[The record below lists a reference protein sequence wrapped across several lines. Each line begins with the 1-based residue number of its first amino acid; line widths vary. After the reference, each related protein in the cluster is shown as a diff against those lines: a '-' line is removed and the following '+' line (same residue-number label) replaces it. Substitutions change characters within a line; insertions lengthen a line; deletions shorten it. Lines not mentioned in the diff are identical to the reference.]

1 VHGTT
6 RKRGG
11 GKPGLIVGVA
21 LLLLGYILMLFDV
34 SIFGLLSYFVIP
46 MIILL
51 IGSVLICL
59 YIPKKNWK
67 IVFVGLLAAFMI
79 TGSPVYFT
87 YTENES
93 NHTAE
98 TGDMMTVR
106 YDLPDSMSAEMVI
119 KVPSDLLSSYS
130 NSLVIRQN
138 VGPDIFY
145 TPNDPVIKKM
155 AGKFSVLTASM
166 SDHQRVDYVLKF
178 VQSIGYID
186 DRVSYGIVDHWQF
199 PLETVFIGHGDCE
212 DHAFLFLSLMG
223 AMGYETV
230 LIHQKGNTGYHM
242 AVGVRYT
249 PSVASYTVEH
259 DGKSFVFCDPS
270 GSLDAMYISSHSAG
284 KYNGFEIVKIVYPDS
299 KDETNIFVAIWIML
313 LTVLLCSMFMLRK
326 NKRSKVSADDQMSEN
341 VVIDDDR
348 EDHSTGEEG
357 PEQGHDDSD
366 RTDGEDA

>member
-1 VHGTT
+1 
-6 RKRGG
+6 
-11 GKPGLIVGVA
+11 
-21 LLLLGYILMLFDV
+21 MLFDV
-34 SIFGLLSYFVIP
+34 SVFGLLSYFVIP

-87 YTENES
+87 CTENES

-98 TGDMMTVR
+98 TGDLMTVR
-106 YDLPDSMSAEMVI
+106 HDLPDGMSGEMVI

-155 AGKFSVLTASM
+155 ADEFSTLTASM

-230 LIHQKGNTGYHM
+230 LISQRGDAGYHM
-242 AVGVRYT
+242 AAGVRYT
-249 PSVASYTVEH
+249 PGVTAHTVEH

-270 GSLDAMYISSHSAG
+270 GSLDAMYVSSHGAG
-284 KYNGFEIVKIVYPDS
+284 KYNGFDIIKITYPDS
-299 KDETNIFVAIWIML
+299 RDETNVFVVIWIML

-326 NKRSKVSADDQMSEN
+326 NKRSETSADEGMSEKDTEDQN
-341 VVIDDDR
+341 TDDADQDTDDT
-348 EDHSTGEEG
+348 DHSSDEKDS
-357 PEQGHDDSD
+357 EQEYDSKGHSD
-366 RTDGEDA
+366 RDKDRTNDPS